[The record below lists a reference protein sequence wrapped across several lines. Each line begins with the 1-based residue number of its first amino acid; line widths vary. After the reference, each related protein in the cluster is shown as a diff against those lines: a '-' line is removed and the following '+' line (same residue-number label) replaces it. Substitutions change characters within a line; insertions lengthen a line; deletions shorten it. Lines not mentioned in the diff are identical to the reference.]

1 MKIENNKQYIFN
13 TVQSD
18 LKKYNNTKVRV
29 IRPLTE
35 TEADLEDVGP
45 MYKVQYHDG
54 YIGDVFEDELSKI
67 NPINH
72 LLTEDEQKNVNMVEY
87 SIIDKSGEVIWVLNN
102 KGAKWIFSDQDY
114 DEKNDIWHTECVPFK
129 KYHHYLVLPNTNNNS
144 NYVCY
149 AWYGPN
155 ESYISEVNNLQEAI
169 NWLID
174 KE

>member
-13 TVQSD
+13 TV
-18 LKKYNNTKVRV
+18 
-29 IRPLTE
+29 
-35 TEADLEDVGP
+35 
-45 MYKVQYHDG
+45 
-54 YIGDVFEDELSKI
+54 
-67 NPINH
+67 
-72 LLTEDEQKNVNMVEY
+72 LLTENEQKNADMIEY
-87 SIIDKSGEVIWVLNN
+87 AIIDKSGEVIWVLNK

-129 KYHHYLVLPNTNNNS
+129 NYYHYLVLPNTNNNS

-155 ESYISEVNNLQEAI
+155 ESYISEVNNIQEAI
-169 NWLID
+169 SWLID